1 MAAEVKIPLVLHQ
14 VQPIDELAAEFPEL
28 KQSLAELAGSQLA
41 ESTLNNYTSAI
52 GRFQDFC
59 EANRYEYT
67 DLTEKMV
74 IHYLAELNKQR
85 VSYSVICQV
94 RPALKLLEEMH
105 RGQATAFTARA
116 VRFLDG
122 ALRSAA
128 ARRQPVKKTA
138 EVNLA
143 WLKAQVTTTVWDKLE
158 KSNRIDCYKFRLLQR
173 LVLEYYTLCS
183 LSDYQKLKA
192 RHLALVEGGLQITF
206 PAAGKKDQMRRGQIT
221 LLKASVAQPEHFG
234 RIRLHLK

>member
-41 ESTLNNYTSAI
+41 ESTLNNYTSAL

-85 VSYSVICQV
+85 VSY
-94 RPALKLLEEMH
+94 M
-105 RGQATAFTARA
+105 
-116 VRFLDG
+116 
-122 ALRSAA
+122 
-128 ARRQPVKKTA
+128 
-138 EVNLA
+138 
-143 WLKAQVTTTVWDKLE
+143 
-158 KSNRIDCYKFRLLQR
+158 
-173 LVLEYYTLCS
+173 
-183 LSDYQKLKA
+183 
-192 RHLALVEGGLQITF
+192 
-206 PAAGKKDQMRRGQIT
+206 
-221 LLKASVAQPEHFG
+221 
-234 RIRLHLK
+234 